1 MADKKGNRYSVY
13 QGLDTDPSINWGT
26 VASTIS
32 DQLTLL
38 KEANLHERDVLDKA
52 IQDQMDQMNK
62 LSDGN
67 DRYLSKI
74 EL

>member
-1 MADKKGNRYSVY
+1 MAEKKGNKYSVY

-38 KEANLHERDVLDKA
+38 KESKIQERDAIDKA
-52 IQDQMDQMNK
+52 TQDQMDQLNK
-62 LSDGN
+62 LPDVN
-67 DRYLSKI
+67 DRS
-74 EL
+74 

>member
-13 QGLDTDPSINWGT
+13 QGLDTDPSINCGT

-38 KEANLHERDVLDKA
+38 K
-52 IQDQMDQMNK
+52 
-62 LSDGN
+62 
-67 DRYLSKI
+67 
-74 EL
+74 